1 MSQSVSGFIL
11 ETKHYCDATWR
22 NTIDNSIV
30 SCNEVNM
37 SAFLLFDPQNSLIF
51 VHCGPKFEPFLLESS
66 SEGASHW
73 PPDEGDDLV
82 RNLFTLHLTPIVSV
96 YRQLATA
103 PSILPSLADTYLALH
118 QWQQFIFVSLY
129 KAEPSEEE
137 DIDDDGLYF
146 LLQRK
151 VSLFARLTF
160 FLYGY
165 SLYNIDKHEHNLKV
179 LLKMLNTWDS
189 LSNEPE
195 FLLEVQKD

>member
-1 MSQSVSGFIL
+1 
-11 ETKHYCDATWR
+11 
-22 NTIDNSIV
+22 
-30 SCNEVNM
+30 M

-51 VHCGPKFEPFLLESS
+51 VHCEPKFEPFLLASI
-66 SEGASHW
+66 SEGASRW
-73 PPDEGDDLV
+73 PPEEGDDLV
-82 RNLFTLHLTPIVSV
+82 HNLFTLHLTPIVSV

-103 PSILPSLADTYLALH
+103 PSVLPSLADTCIALH

-137 DIDDDGLYF
+137 DVDVDDDDGLYF

-165 SLYNIDKHEHNLKV
+165 ALYNIDKHEHNLKV
-179 LLKMLNTWDS
+179 LLKMLTTWDS
-189 LSNEPE
+189 LSNEPA